1 MFSTTPLQ
9 LHWNQRWIL
18 GTQYFQI
25 PPNLAGFWQFLQ
37 CKLLPCLPTQF
48 ATACQLVAKLL
59 ATTCKNVSLVLQ
71 HASALDPQAAWTW
84 SSLNGLQSSYKSAHL
99 WQEGAHGPWNYLQTT
114 LYQTRFGVYF
124 LFAILSKHKPSH
136 FPQTFWKHVPSS
148 LWKSLKV
155 QETSSIQLNQW
166 EPLQQKEISQSS
178 CPQVGNFPIQAFVTP
193 MHLQ

>member
-9 LHWNQRWIL
+9 LHWNQKWIL

-71 HASALDPQAAWTW
+71 HSSALDPQAAWTW
-84 SSLNGLQSSYKSAHL
+84 SSLNGLQSSYKRRVHTCGKRGPMAHRITCRQHSIRQDSGYISCL
-99 WQEGAHGPWNYLQTT
+99 QSYLNTN
-114 LYQTRFGVYF
+114 LLIF
-124 LFAILSKHKPSH
+124 HKPFESM
-136 FPQTFWKHVPSS
+136 S
-148 LWKSLKV
+148 LQACEKV
-155 QETSSIQLNQW
+155 
-166 EPLQQKEISQSS
+166 
-178 CPQVGNFPIQAFVTP
+178 
-193 MHLQ
+193 